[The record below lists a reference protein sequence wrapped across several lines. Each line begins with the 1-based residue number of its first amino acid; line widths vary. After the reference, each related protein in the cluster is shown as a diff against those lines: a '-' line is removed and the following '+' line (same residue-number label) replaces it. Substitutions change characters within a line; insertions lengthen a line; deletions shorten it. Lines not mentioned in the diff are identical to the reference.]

1 MRMSY
6 KKVVKDMFSFI
17 LSVSETIIIACI
29 TSAGVVGAAIVTTF
43 GKREKAKEI
52 TLKLDGKGDV
62 LIK

>member
-1 MRMSY
+1 
-6 KKVVKDMFSFI
+6 MFSFI